1 MQKVFSRYMPLD
13 AGANTRKTGL
23 RAIVSS
29 LEARKF
35 SDVRIM
41 RGGEIEASDGSCV
54 FKIVPVTRTLSYK
67 KSRESTGVALPYD
80 RARRFLVR
88 NGVVNDE
95 DSPAMGP
102 GQKPTILCIAYYV
115 RKWAGG
121 DAEVMVVPLHSVTS
135 HARPGGVFVRG
146 STGDYIYNY
155 AHLQD
160 YNVEDSIVL
169 RDIIRNCAA

>member
-1 MQKVFSRYMPLD
+1 MNKVMPLIET
-13 AGANTRKTGL
+13 NTRKTGM

-29 LEARKF
+29 LQAHGF
-35 SDVRIM
+35 SDVRII
-41 RGGEIEASDGSCV
+41 RGGEIEASDGSCI

-67 KSRESTGVALPYD
+67 KSRESTGVALPYH

-102 GQKPTILCIAYYV
+102 GQRPTILAVAFFV

-121 DAEVMVVPLHSVTS
+121 DAEVMVVPLHTVTS
-135 HARPGGVFVRG
+135 YARPGGVFVRG

-155 AHLQD
+155 AHWQD
-160 YNVEDSIVL
+160 YSVEDSIVL
-169 RDIIRNCAA
+169 RDIICNCT